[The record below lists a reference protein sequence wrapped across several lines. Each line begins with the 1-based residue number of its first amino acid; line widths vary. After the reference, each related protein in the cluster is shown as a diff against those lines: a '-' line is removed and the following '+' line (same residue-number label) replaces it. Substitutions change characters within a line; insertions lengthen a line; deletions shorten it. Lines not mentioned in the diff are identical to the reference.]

1 MSNFITMFSRRIL
14 ERLQNDP
21 SNPLSSDKSQETEES
36 EKVMIK
42 TAKSADKK
50 ITDLEHDIREIRE
63 ELDTL
68 KNTLDS

>member
-42 TAKSADKK
+42 IYEKM
-50 ITDLEHDIREIRE
+50 
-63 ELDTL
+63 
-68 KNTLDS
+68 